1 MTAVRAVLPAATRQA
16 ILTHARG
23 GLPNEACGIIVGDA
37 SWLDGG
43 RPTRWVPLV
52 NAHASPFRYA
62 IDPETLLAL
71 TIELDDAG
79 EAIWAIVHSHPT
91 SPAEPSQ
98 TDIREAFY
106 PEALQV
112 LVSLAGAT
120 PEVRGWQIAD
130 GLATEVGLA

>member
-1 MTAVRAVLPAATRQA
+1 MTAVGAALPAATRQSIVA
-16 ILTHARG
+16 HARG
-23 GLPNEACGIIVGDA
+23 GLPNEACGIIVGDG

-43 RPTRWVPLV
+43 RPTRWLPLA

-79 EAIWAIVHSHPT
+79 EAIWAIVHSHPV

-112 LVSLAGAT
+112 LVSLAAEA
-120 PEVRGWQIAD
+120 PEIRAWQIAD
-130 GLATEVGLA
+130 CLATEVGLA